1 MKNRS
6 SNKKSIGVFS
16 LTMLIAVS
24 VDSVRNLP
32 ANALSGSALF
42 FFFFLAVIFFLI
54 PSTLI
59 SAELSS
65 SVKNQSGV
73 YTWVKE
79 AFGKEIGFVCVWFQ
93 WVENIIFFPTI
104 LSFIAAT
111 ILYLIS
117 PNLGK
122 NNFLLVPLV
131 LLIFWLITVLNLF
144 GIELSVTLSN
154 ICSLFGLVIPMFFI
168 LLLGLL
174 WFTSSKQQQIHFSR
188 ETFFPQLNCTK
199 SWVSLTGIILSLCGM
214 EVAAVYSEEIKEP
227 KDTYPK
233 AMLLAAFI
241 VSTTLLFGSL
251 SIAIALPVNQIN
263 LTSGIIQTFQL
274 FLKAQKLEQALPWIA
289 LMLIIGAVG
298 TVNNWVIAPVKSLLM
313 ASNESSIF
321 HQSLVKLNKYNVPS
335 RMLLAQGFVVSA
347 VTMIFLI
354 MPTVNSSYW
363 LLTSL
368 STQLYMVM
376 YILMFCAAIKLKYH
390 GTLQEGGFKI
400 PGGKF
405 GTSIVSIMGIIGSL
419 TSIVVGFFPQQ
430 NIKTCNTPEYEL
442 ILTLGLI
449 LISIPPFIPI
459 LFKRITLCYNKRCK

>member
-6 SNKKSIGVFS
+6 SNKKSIGVSS

-131 LLIFWLITVLNLF
+131 LLIFL
-144 GIELSVTLSN
+144 
-154 ICSLFGLVIPMFFI
+154 
-168 LLLGLL
+168 
-174 WFTSSKQQQIHFSR
+174 
-188 ETFFPQLNCTK
+188 
-199 SWVSLTGIILSLCGM
+199 
-214 EVAAVYSEEIKEP
+214 EEILKECG
-227 KDTYPK
+227 
-233 AMLLAAFI
+233 FI
-241 VSTTLLFGSL
+241 
-251 SIAIALPVNQIN
+251 
-263 LTSGIIQTFQL
+263 
-274 FLKAQKLEQALPWIA
+274 
-289 LMLIIGAVG
+289 
-298 TVNNWVIAPVKSLLM
+298 
-313 ASNESSIF
+313 
-321 HQSLVKLNKYNVPS
+321 S
-335 RMLLAQGFVVSA
+335 R
-347 VTMIFLI
+347 
-354 MPTVNSSYW
+354 
-363 LLTSL
+363 
-368 STQLYMVM
+368 
-376 YILMFCAAIKLKYH
+376 
-390 GTLQEGGFKI
+390 
-400 PGGKF
+400 
-405 GTSIVSIMGIIGSL
+405 
-419 TSIVVGFFPQQ
+419 
-430 NIKTCNTPEYEL
+430 IKTC
-442 ILTLGLI
+442 
-449 LISIPPFIPI
+449 S
-459 LFKRITLCYNKRCK
+459 